1 VEEETIMTTRTMP
14 IIVVLGAALALAALF
29 PASAE
34 AAPCRE
40 SAADTAA
47 YSALLGSQGR
57 YDGAEALSQPAFAI
71 FKLASSPDHDEIA
84 VNSNR
89 LGATDHAADAG
100 VSYQRLLIIM
110 G

>member
-1 VEEETIMTTRTMP
+1 MTTRTMP
-14 IIVVLGAALALAALF
+14 TIVVLGAALALAALF

-34 AAPCRE
+34 AAH
-40 SAADTAA
+40 
-47 YSALLGSQGR
+47 SALLGSQGR

-100 VSYQRLLIIM
+100 VSHQRLLTIM